1 MAITDYL
8 EDMNDSRLKPRL
20 LRSLVRDRLPEESGP
35 APSPSELSSI
45 LASIKTHS
53 LLSEH
58 VPDPSDA
65 KLIEAW
71 RTAVDAWIERVLSLT
86 SSKMPDKLWVGVSLL
101 GVSCEECSSARF
113 MASYSIWFQKLL
125 LSIQIPTSSSFVKL
139 AVCASLCD
147 FFTRLTGFSNLKKDA
162 TNLAG
167 KVILLVL
174 ELLNESGSGAVLEG
188 LLDLLYVILMFFPP
202 VHRHYDNVEAVL
214 VSKILSAT
222 SNADLSRKIA
232 RCLALLPRI
241 KGDEDSWSIMMQ
253 KIIIEI
259 DILLSNALEGLEGEN
274 KGSTVVRLLILPG
287 KDPPSQLGLQ
297 SRLRE
302 ASEQTTKMFHELMF
316 PTISTLM
323 RCCCLMLTNPFP
335 TQVSVPVRPLVAMLG
350 RVLAMDGSVRGSFMP
365 FTTVMHQEL
374 ICFELPSLHLD
385 TLDLLIAV
393 VKGVRSQLLPHA
405 ANVARIL
412 TEYFRRATLPAIRIK
427 LYSVMQFLLISMG
440 VGMALYLAQELISNA
455 FVDLIDNPGSN
466 ALLPRKHSS
475 DDQGLPQSSRKKRKH
490 ASVSTRQH
498 SNGIDTER
506 TVISI
511 RPATPLSVK
520 IAALEAL
527 EALLTAGGSLR
538 SECWRSDMDLL
549 LITVAKNA
557 YDVRSDYYKCL
568 DANGESTISRENLQL
583 AALRALLASLLSPS
597 HVRPPYLSEGLEL
610 FRQGKLETGTELAGF
625 CAHALLALEVLIHPR
640 ALPLVDFQVS
650 TSSALDEGFIKTFPR
665 NTFHSSQK
673 PNMPSFPMGNRG
685 ATDEMDDEDDDDDLL
700 NGWLGA
706 GEEEQPAQGLNI
718 SMGEKNVGVD
728 STGGHEIIE
737 GTQHPS
743 RKHEVE
749 TLCPSK
755 EENMV
760 ESDKME
766 QLNSRNNVMLGNDRA
781 APDEGEAVIRDA
793 PGDEMAYENNDV
805 SMSNTVPGEFSSNL
819 GAPEELGTVSTATV
833 VAVDASNSL
842 DVSYKHKEPML
853 AYDSDSGSLESLP
866 DIVDADPDT
875 D

>member
-1 MAITDYL
+1 INIMTGRSCSGIK
-8 EDMNDSRLKPRL
+8 DSFSNIQCRFIEGEYDAY
-20 LRSLVRDRLPEESGP
+20 SLFFHQSYW
-35 APSPSELSSI
+35 SI
-45 LASIKTHS
+45 
-53 LLSEH
+53 
-58 VPDPSDA
+58 
-65 KLIEAW
+65 
-71 RTAVDAWIERVLSLT
+71 
-86 SSKMPDKLWVGVSLL
+86 
-101 GVSCEECSSARF
+101 VSCLSDKF
-113 MASYSIWFQKLL
+113 LMLL
-125 LSIQIPTSSSFVKL
+125 LM
-139 AVCASLCD
+139 CN
-147 FFTRLTGFSNLKKDA
+147 FTK
-162 TNLAG
+162 
-167 KVILLVL
+167 
-174 ELLNESGSGAVLEG
+174 
-188 LLDLLYVILMFFPP
+188 
-202 VHRHYDNVEAVL
+202 
-214 VSKILSAT
+214 
-222 SNADLSRKIA
+222 
-232 RCLALLPRI
+232 
-241 KGDEDSWSIMMQ
+241 
-253 KIIIEI
+253 
-259 DILLSNALEGLEGEN
+259 
-274 KGSTVVRLLILPG
+274 
-287 KDPPSQLGLQ
+287 
-297 SRLRE
+297 
-302 ASEQTTKMFHELMF
+302 
-316 PTISTLM
+316 
-323 RCCCLMLTNPFP
+323 
-335 TQVSVPVRPLVAMLG
+335 VSVPVRPLVAMLG

-393 VKGVRSQLLPHA
+393 VKGVRSQETSFLNGLISFDLIFTCSQLLPHA

-440 VGMALYLAQELISNA
+440 VGMWHFPISVVN
-455 FVDLIDNPGSN
+455 DTWTNP
-466 ALLPRKHSS
+466 
-475 DDQGLPQSSRKKRKH
+475 
-490 ASVSTRQH
+490 
-498 SNGIDTER
+498 
-506 TVISI
+506 
-511 RPATPLSVK
+511 
-520 IAALEAL
+520 
-527 EALLTAGGSLR
+527 
-538 SECWRSDMDLL
+538 
-549 LITVAKNA
+549 
-557 YDVRSDYYKCL
+557 
-568 DANGESTISRENLQL
+568 
-583 AALRALLASLLSPS
+583 
-597 HVRPPYLSEGLEL
+597 
-610 FRQGKLETGTELAGF
+610 
-625 CAHALLALEVLIHPR
+625 
-640 ALPLVDFQVS
+640 
-650 TSSALDEGFIKTFPR
+650 
-665 NTFHSSQK
+665 SQK

-766 QLNSRNNVMLGNDRA
+766 QLNSRNNVMLDNDRA

>member
-8 EDMNDSRLKPRL
+8 EGMNDPRLKPRL

-58 VPDPSDA
+58 VPDLSDA

-71 RTAVDAWIERVLSLT
+71 RTAVDAWIERVLSLA

-113 MASYSIWFQKLL
+113 MASYSLWFQKLL
-125 LSIQIPTSSSFVKL
+125 LGIQIPSSSSFVKV
-139 AVCASLCD
+139 AVCASLSD

-162 TNLAG
+162 TNLSG

-174 ELLNESGSGAVLEG
+174 ELLNESESDAVLEG
-188 LLDLLYVILMFFPP
+188 VLDLLYVILMFFPP
-202 VHRHYDNVEAVL
+202 VHRHYDNVEAAL
-214 VSKILSAT
+214 VSKILSAK

-259 DILLSNALEGLEGEN
+259 DMLLSNALEGLEGET
-274 KGSTVVRLLILPG
+274 KGSTVVRLLIPPG
-287 KDPPSQLGLQ
+287 KDPPSRLGVQ

-302 ASEQTTKMFHELMF
+302 ASELPTKMFHELIF

-323 RCCCLMLTNPFP
+323 HCCCLMLTNPFP

-350 RVLAMDGSVRGSFMP
+350 RVLTVDGSVRGSFMP

-374 ICFELPSLHLD
+374 ICVELPALHLD

-427 LYSVMQFLLISMG
+427 LYSVIQLLLISMG
-440 VGMALYLAQELISNA
+440 VGMALYLAQELINNA

-466 ALLPRKHSS
+466 ALLPRKHLS
-475 DDQGLPQSSRKKRKH
+475 DDQSLLQSSLKKRKH
-490 ASVSTRQH
+490 ASGSTRQH
-498 SNGIDTER
+498 SNGIDRER

-511 RPATPLSVK
+511 KPATPLSVK

-549 LITVAKNA
+549 LINVAKNA

-568 DANGESTISRENLQL
+568 DANVGSTISRENLQL

-650 TSSALDEGFIKTFPR
+650 TSSALDEGFIKTFPG
-665 NTFHSSQK
+665 NTFRSSQK
-673 PNMPSFPMGNRG
+673 PSIPYFPMGNRG
-685 ATDEMDDEDDDDDLL
+685 AAEEMDEDDDDDLL

-706 GEEEQPAQGLNI
+706 GEEEQPVQGLNI
-718 SMGEKNVGVD
+718 SMGEKHVGVD
-728 STGGHEIIE
+728 STRGHEIIE
-737 GTQHPS
+737 GTQQPS

-749 TLCPSK
+749 ASCPSK

-766 QLNSRNNVMLGNDRA
+766 ELNSGNNVMLRTDRT
-781 APDEGEAVIRDA
+781 APDEGEAAIRDV
-793 PGDEMAYENNDV
+793 PGDEMAHENNDV
-805 SMSNTVPGEFSSNL
+805 SMSNTVAGEFSSNL

-842 DVSYKHKEPML
+842 DVSYKQKEPML
-853 AYDSDSGSLESLP
+853 AYDSDSVSLDSLP